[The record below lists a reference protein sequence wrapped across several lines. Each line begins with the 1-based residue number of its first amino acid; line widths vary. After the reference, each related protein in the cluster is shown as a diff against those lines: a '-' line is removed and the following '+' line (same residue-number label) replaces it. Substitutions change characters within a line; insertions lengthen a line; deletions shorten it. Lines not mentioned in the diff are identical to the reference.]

1 MPAEHSRLTAERP
14 AILQIIPR
22 LDAGGAERTTV
33 DIARALVHAGYRALV
48 VSEGGRLEHE
58 LIGVGARVIE
68 MKVASKNPLTMWRNS
83 VRIARLIREEKIA
96 LVHARSRGPA
106 WSAYYAARATR
117 VPFVTTYHGIYK
129 ARTFLKR
136 WYNAIMARGDRVI
149 ANSQWTARHITATH
163 KVPSGRMVIIPRG
176 VDLTA
181 FDITRVT
188 AIRVVAMRAR
198 WGVPND
204 ARVVLLPG
212 RLTRWKGQ
220 LVLIAAVAALV
231 KAGRWPSDAYAVL
244 AGDAQGRSDYLAE
257 IAAARKAAGLEGI
270 VVVSDHVDDM
280 PAAYAAADI
289 IVSPSTEPEAF
300 GRVPVEAAA
309 MGRPVIATA
318 HGGVEE
324 TVLRDESGLLVPPR
338 SVRALSEAL
347 AALLAAPQ
355 SYLNEMG
362 ARGRRHIETVYTV
375 ERMCDATLRVYAELL
390 QTRKNQRL

>member
-1 MPAEHSRLTAERP
+1 MGERP

-33 DIARALVHAGYRALV
+33 DIARAIVRAGYRALV
-48 VSEGGRLEHE
+48 VSDGGRLEHE

-68 MKVASKNPLTMWRNS
+68 MPVASKNPLTMWLNS
-83 VRIARLIREEKIA
+83 WRLARLIREERIA

-106 WSAYYAARATR
+106 WSAYYAARAAR
-117 VPFVTTYHGIYK
+117 IPFVTTYHGIYK
-129 ARTFLKR
+129 ARNIFKR
-136 WYNAIMARGDRVI
+136 SYNAIMARGDRVI
-149 ANSQWTARHITATH
+149 ANSQWTARHITSTH
-163 KVPSGRMVIIPRG
+163 RVPAGRMVIIPRG
-176 VDLTA
+176 IDLAA
-181 FDITRVT
+181 FDMERLT

-198 WGVPND
+198 WAVSND

-220 LVLIAAVAALV
+220 LILIAAVAALL
-231 KAGRWPSDAYAVL
+231 KAGRWPSDARVVL

-257 IAAARKAAGLEGI
+257 IAAARKAAGVEGI
-270 VVVSDHVDDM
+270 VVVSDHMEDM

-309 MGRPVIATA
+309 MGRPIIATS

-324 TVLRDESGLLVPPR
+324 TVLPDESGLLIPPR
-338 SVRALSEAL
+338 NVRALSEAL
-347 AALLAAPQ
+347 ATMLAA
-355 SYLNEMG
+355 SKAHLDEMG
-362 ARGRRHIETVYTV
+362 AKGRKHIETVYTV
-375 ERMCDATLRVYAELL
+375 ERMCDATLAVYAELL
-390 QTRKNQRL
+390 RGRKN